1 MLAKELPD
9 GSLQIKTSTGT
20 QIFERTFASMA
31 WPDEAPGSLLI
42 LGVKLDGRLKALREF
57 SGGLFE
63 LGSCAIE
70 AKTDYLIDSVIVDPR
85 DSISTLSL
93 RNLEGLCFDK
103 SQAAPPEKPLRDMR
117 DRSTINKELLGAL
130 SIAPASCLIVDN
142 YRGALER
149 VRMLIMTRR
158 IIIDESGCPKLAHDL
173 MQPMNIVLNSA
184 LVKSLVLASGAISDV
199 DSDDAIV
206 GRDPAS
212 WYCNM
217 PKKNFVTSRRFLF

>member
-1 MLAKELPD
+1 MPAKELPD
-9 GSLQIKTSTGT
+9 GSLQIKTNTGS
-20 QIFERTFASMA
+20 QVFQRTFASMA

-42 LGVKLDGRLKALREF
+42 LGVKLNGKLKALREF

-70 AKTDYLIDSVIVDPR
+70 AKTEYLIDSVIVDSR

-93 RNLEGLCFDK
+93 RNLDGLCFDK
-103 SQAAPPEKPLRDMR
+103 TIAAPSKKPLRKMR
-117 DRSTINKELLGAL
+117 DRSTINKELLGAV
-130 SIAPASCLIVDN
+130 SVAPASGLITDN

-158 IIIDESGCPKLAHDL
+158 IIIDGSGCPKLAHDL
-173 MQPMNIVLNSA
+173 MQSMNIVLNSA
-184 LVKSLVLASGAISDV
+184 VVKALVLASGAIADT
-199 DSDDAIV
+199 DSDDAIL

-217 PKKNFVTSRRFLF
+217 PRKNFVTPGRFLF